1 MSLLNVQRLPVWVT
15 AGAAPVAALCA
26 KRSVSEPDGLKV
38 MFDANSS
45 PGPGATGVAVEN
57 VRRSV
62 CAGPRAPNVI
72 VGWMLRNVWPAIVV
86 VGVYATR
93 R

>member
-1 MSLLNVQRLPVWVT
+1 
-15 AGAAPVAALCA
+15 
-26 KRSVSEPDGLKV
+26 

-45 PGPGATGVAVEN
+45 PAPSATGVAVAN

-62 CAGPRAPNVI
+62 CAGTSAPNVI